1 MAQDLSRLKNLFAM
15 AQVAYNSQF
24 KTMKKINRVLIL
36 ILAVLVSACA
46 SYGPSDELIGL
57 ERTSIIE
64 KLGSPTGVQQTKSG
78 IVLEYARGP
87 HGRHTY
93 FLILDKNDRVQR
105 WEQVLNE
112 KNFEKILPGMTKDQ
126 VRSLIGQSFATFA
139 LARDRGEVWSYRYE
153 TPFCVWFQIEFDQH
167 GVVRSSGDGMPP
179 ECITPGL
186 LMGL

>member
-1 MAQDLSRLKNLFAM
+1 MTR
-15 AQVAYNSQF
+15 VAYNSQF
-24 KTMKKINRVLIL
+24 NNMRKINRALIP
-36 ILAVLVSACA
+36 ILAALVSACA

-57 ERTSIIE
+57 DRKGIIE
-64 KLGSPTGVQQTKSG
+64 KLGSPTGVQETQSG
-78 IVLEYARGP
+78 VVLEYARGP

-93 FLILDKNDRVQR
+93 FLILDTNDRVQR

-153 TPFCVWFQIEFDQH
+153 TPFCVWFQIEFDQE
-167 GVVRSSGDGMPP
+167 GRVRSAGDGIPP

>member
-24 KTMKKINRVLIL
+24 NTMKKINHALIL

-64 KLGSPTGVQQTKSG
+64 KLGSPTGIQQTKSG

-93 FLILDKNDRVQR
+93 FLTLNADDRVSR
-105 WEQVLNE
+105 WEQVLHE
-112 KNFEKILPGMTKDQ
+112 RNFGQILPGMTKDQ
-126 VRSLIGQSFATFA
+126 VRSLIGQSFATFV
-139 LARDRGEVWSYRYE
+139 LGRSRGEVWSYRYE
-153 TPFCVWFQIEFDQH
+153 TPFCVWFQIEFDQE
-167 GVVRSSGDGMPP
+167 GRVRSAGDGIPP